1 MADIARAAGVSR
13 QTLYKEF
20 GSRDEFSA
28 AFVIR
33 EGERF
38 LDAVEQAVREH
49 LDDPRA
55 AVAAALEVF
64 LVTAG
69 EDPLMRIL
77 LSDDGTGG
85 MLPLVTTQSMPVVT
99 WASARL
105 AAVMR
110 DGWPQAAEHD
120 AQLLAETLVRL
131 AISYV
136 TVPRGAPAATAAD
149 AARCSGRSSSGRST
163 AAPDAAAA
171 LAPLSSA
178 EPAVERERCAGP
190 REQRRVGARERRQR
204 RDLDVAEPR
213 DRRAVVLLHR
223 ARRLGPRRHHH
234 AGDASARR
242 RARPRASAACG

>member
-1 MADIARAAGVSR
+1 MGAMPPTREQARERRPYAVAARQLLRDTLFDAARDQVQQRPWAEVTMADIARAAGVSR

-20 GSRDEFSA
+20 GSRDDFSA

-69 EDPLMRIL
+69 EDPLVRIL

-85 MLPLVTTQSMPVVT
+85 MLPLVTTQSMPVVA
-99 WASARL
+99 WASARI

-110 DGWPQAAEHD
+110 DGWPSVREHD

-136 TVPRGAPAATAAD
+136 TVPKGPPHATAAD
-149 AARCSGRSSSGRST
+149 AA
-163 AAPDAAAA
+163 A
-171 LAPLSSA
+171 L
-178 EPAVERERCAGP
+178 
-190 REQRRVGARERRQR
+190 
-204 RDLDVAEPR
+204 
-213 DRRAVVLLHR
+213 
-223 ARRLGPRRHHH
+223 LGPYIE
-234 AGDASARR
+234 
-242 RARPRASAACG
+242 RALS

>member
-1 MADIARAAGVSR
+1 MGAMAPTRARTPYAVAARQLLRDTLFDAARDELQQRAWADVTMADVARAAGVSR

-20 GSRDEFSA
+20 GTRDEFAA

-49 LDDPRA
+49 LDDASA
-55 AVAAALEVF
+55 AVAAALELF

-69 EDPLMRIL
+69 EDPLVRLL

-105 AAVMR
+105 AAVIR
-110 DGWPQAAEHD
+110 DGWPAASEHD

-136 TVPRGAPAATAAD
+136 TVPKGAPAATAKD
-149 AARCSGRSSSGRST
+149 AA
-163 AAPDAAAA
+163 
-171 LAPLSSA
+171 
-178 EPAVERERCAGP
+178 
-190 REQRRVGARERRQR
+190 
-204 RDLDVAEPR
+204 
-213 DRRAVVLLHR
+213 VLLGPYIER
-223 ARRLGPRRHHH
+223 ALSG
-234 AGDASARR
+234 GDGA
-242 RARPRASAACG
+242 

>member
-1 MADIARAAGVSR
+1 MPPAPAATMEAMAPTRERTPYAVAARRLLRDTLFDAARDALQQRAWADITMADVARAAGVSR

-20 GSRDEFSA
+20 GTRDEFSQ

-49 LDDPRA
+49 LDDPSA

-64 LVTAG
+64 LESAS
-69 EDPLMRIL
+69 EDALMRIL

-99 WASARL
+99 WASARI

-110 DGWPQAAEHD
+110 EGWPSASEHD

-136 TVPRGAPAATAAD
+136 TVPKGTPRATAAD
-149 AARCSGRSSSGRST
+149 AA
-163 AAPDAAAA
+163 A
-171 LAPLSSA
+171 L
-178 EPAVERERCAGP
+178 
-190 REQRRVGARERRQR
+190 
-204 RDLDVAEPR
+204 
-213 DRRAVVLLHR
+213 
-223 ARRLGPRRHHH
+223 LGPYIE
-234 AGDASARR
+234 
-242 RARPRASAACG
+242 RALNGGATAPA

>member
-1 MADIARAAGVSR
+1 MPAGAAATMEAMTSTREPARARRPYAVAARQLLRDTLFDAARDELQQRAWADITMADIASAAGVSR

-20 GSRDEFSA
+20 GTRDEFSA

-49 LDDPRA
+49 LDDPSA

-99 WASARL
+99 WASARI

-110 DGWPQAAEHD
+110 DGWPSASEHD

-136 TVPRGAPAATAAD
+136 TVPKGSPQATAAD
-149 AARCSGRSSSGRST
+149 AA
-163 AAPDAAAA
+163 A
-171 LAPLSSA
+171 L
-178 EPAVERERCAGP
+178 
-190 REQRRVGARERRQR
+190 
-204 RDLDVAEPR
+204 
-213 DRRAVVLLHR
+213 
-223 ARRLGPRRHHH
+223 LGPYIE
-234 AGDASARR
+234 
-242 RARPRASAACG
+242 RALNGGPG

>member
-1 MADIARAAGVSR
+1 MPAAVAATMGAMAPTRERTPYAVAARQLLRDTLFDAARDELQQHAWADITMADIARAAGVSR

-20 GSRDEFSA
+20 GNRDDFSA

-49 LDDPRA
+49 LDDPSA

-105 AAVMR
+105 AAVVR
-110 DGWPQAAEHD
+110 DGWPHASEHD

-136 TVPRGAPAATAAD
+136 TVPKGSPQATARD
-149 AARCSGRSSSGRST
+149 AA
-163 AAPDAAAA
+163 
-171 LAPLSSA
+171 
-178 EPAVERERCAGP
+178 
-190 REQRRVGARERRQR
+190 
-204 RDLDVAEPR
+204 
-213 DRRAVVLLHR
+213 VLLGPYIER
-223 ARRLGPRRHHH
+223 ALNGG
-234 AGDASARR
+234 A
-242 RARPRASAACG
+242 

>member
-1 MADIARAAGVSR
+1 MRAMPRTREPARTRRPYAVAARLLLRDTLFDAARDELQQRAWADITMADIARAAGVSR

-20 GSRDEFSA
+20 GTRDDFSA

-38 LDAVEQAVREH
+38 LDDVEQAVREH
-49 LDDPRA
+49 LDDPSA

-64 LVTAG
+64 LTTAG
-69 EDPLMRIL
+69 EDPLVRIL

-99 WASARL
+99 WGSARI

-110 DGWPQAAEHD
+110 DGWPSASEHD

-136 TVPRGAPAATAAD
+136 TVPKGSAHATAAD
-149 AARCSGRSSSGRST
+149 AAALLGPYIER
-163 AAPDAAAA
+163 A
-171 LAPLSSA
+171 LAD
-178 EPAVERERCAGP
+178 
-190 REQRRVGARERRQR
+190 GAPGG
-204 RDLDVAEPR
+204 A
-213 DRRAVVLLHR
+213 
-223 ARRLGPRRHHH
+223 
-234 AGDASARR
+234 
-242 RARPRASAACG
+242 

>member
-1 MADIARAAGVSR
+1 MPAGAAATMEAMASTREPARARRPYAVAARQLLRDTLFDAARDELQQRAWADITMADIASAAGVSR

-20 GSRDEFSA
+20 GNRDEFSA

-49 LDDPRA
+49 LDDPSA

-99 WASARL
+99 WASARI

-110 DGWPQAAEHD
+110 DGWPSATEHD

-136 TVPRGAPAATAAD
+136 TVPKGSPQATA
-149 AARCSGRSSSGRST
+149 S
-163 AAPDAAAA
+163 DAAA
-171 LAPLSSA
+171 L
-178 EPAVERERCAGP
+178 
-190 REQRRVGARERRQR
+190 
-204 RDLDVAEPR
+204 
-213 DRRAVVLLHR
+213 
-223 ARRLGPRRHHH
+223 LGPYIE
-234 AGDASARR
+234 
-242 RARPRASAACG
+242 RALSGGGSGGA

>member
-1 MADIARAAGVSR
+1 MSAAAAATMEAMAPTRERTPYAVAARQLLRDTLFDAARDELQQRAWADITMADIARAAGVSR

-20 GSRDEFSA
+20 GTRDEFSA

-38 LDAVEQAVREH
+38 LDAVEAAVREH
-49 LDDPRA
+49 LDDPST

-64 LVTAG
+64 LTTAG

-110 DGWPQAAEHD
+110 DGWPHASEHD

-136 TVPRGAPAATAAD
+136 TVPKGAPRATA
-149 AARCSGRSSSGRST
+149 R
-163 AAPDAAAA
+163 DAAA
-171 LAPLSSA
+171 L
-178 EPAVERERCAGP
+178 
-190 REQRRVGARERRQR
+190 
-204 RDLDVAEPR
+204 
-213 DRRAVVLLHR
+213 
-223 ARRLGPRRHHH
+223 LGPYIE
-234 AGDASARR
+234 
-242 RARPRASAACG
+242 RALEGGAPRA

>member
-1 MADIARAAGVSR
+1 MPAGAAATMEAMASIREPARTRRPYAVAARQLLRDTLFDAARDELQQRAWADITMADIASAAGVSR

-20 GSRDEFSA
+20 GNRDDFSA

-49 LDDPRA
+49 LDDPSA

-85 MLPLVTTQSMPVVT
+85 MLPLVTTQSMPVVR
-99 WASARL
+99 WASARI

-110 DGWPQAAEHD
+110 DGWPSASEHD

-136 TVPRGAPAATAAD
+136 TVPKGSPQATAAD
-149 AARCSGRSSSGRST
+149 AA
-163 AAPDAAAA
+163 A
-171 LAPLSSA
+171 L
-178 EPAVERERCAGP
+178 
-190 REQRRVGARERRQR
+190 
-204 RDLDVAEPR
+204 
-213 DRRAVVLLHR
+213 
-223 ARRLGPRRHHH
+223 LGPYIE
-234 AGDASARR
+234 
-242 RARPRASAACG
+242 RALS

>member
-1 MADIARAAGVSR
+1 MAASTATMGAMAPTRERTPYAVAARQLLRDTLFDAARDELQHRAWSDITMADIASAAGVSR

-20 GSRDEFSA
+20 GNREEFSQ

-49 LDDPRA
+49 LDDP
-55 AVAAALEVF
+55 AVAVSAALEVF
-64 LVTAG
+64 LTTAG
-69 EDPLMRIL
+69 EDPLVRIL

-99 WASARL
+99 WASARI

-110 DGWPQAAEHD
+110 DGWPQVADHD

-136 TVPRGAPAATAAD
+136 TVPKGSPETTA
-149 AARCSGRSSSGRST
+149 R
-163 AAPDAAAA
+163 AAAELLTPFIERV
-171 LAPLSSA
+171 LAESA
-178 EPAVERERCAGP
+178 
-190 REQRRVGARERRQR
+190 
-204 RDLDVAEPR
+204 
-213 DRRAVVLLHR
+213 
-223 ARRLGPRRHHH
+223 
-234 AGDASARR
+234 
-242 RARPRASAACG
+242 

>member
-1 MADIARAAGVSR
+1 MVGMAPTRERTTPYAVAARQLLRDTLFDAARDQVQQRPWAEVTMADIARAAGVSR

-20 GSRDEFSA
+20 GNRDDFSA

-49 LDDPRA
+49 LDDASA
-55 AVAAALEVF
+55 AVSAALEVF

-69 EDPLMRIL
+69 EDPLVRLL

-105 AAVMR
+105 AAVIR
-110 DGWPQAAEHD
+110 DGWPTASEHD

-136 TVPRGAPAATAAD
+136 TVPKGTPQATAAD
-149 AARCSGRSSSGRST
+149 AA
-163 AAPDAAAA
+163 
-171 LAPLSSA
+171 
-178 EPAVERERCAGP
+178 
-190 REQRRVGARERRQR
+190 
-204 RDLDVAEPR
+204 
-213 DRRAVVLLHR
+213 VLLGPYIER
-223 ARRLGPRRHHH
+223 ALTDG
-234 AGDASARR
+234 A
-242 RARPRASAACG
+242 

>member
-20 GSRDEFSA
+20 GNREDFSA

-49 LDDPRA
+49 LDDPWA

-69 EDPLMRIL
+69 EDPLMRLL

-105 AAVMR
+105 ASVMR
-110 DGWPQAAEHD
+110 DGWPTASEHD

-136 TVPRGAPAATAAD
+136 TVPKGSPQATA
-149 AARCSGRSSSGRST
+149 R
-163 AAPDAAAA
+163 DAAA
-171 LAPLSSA
+171 L
-178 EPAVERERCAGP
+178 
-190 REQRRVGARERRQR
+190 
-204 RDLDVAEPR
+204 
-213 DRRAVVLLHR
+213 
-223 ARRLGPRRHHH
+223 LGPYIEQ
-234 AGDASARR
+234 ALNG
-242 RARPRASAACG
+242 